1 MVCTWYFQL
10 TSSPLQVVLW
20 QGASSLA
27 QQWLCVGVQTA
38 HTRYIVGLIHLEVVR
53 DLFRDYPNEISVVT
67 GEDYDTG
74 ELSEE
79 SDYWEADD
87 GLDIPESNW

>member
-1 MVCTWYFQL
+1 
-10 TSSPLQVVLW
+10 
-20 QGASSLA
+20 
-27 QQWLCVGVQTA
+27 
-38 HTRYIVGLIHLEVVR
+38 VGLIHQEVVR

-74 ELSEE
+74 ELGEE